1 MSAVKKVLKNIISGG
16 FEAVK
21 DSAKQIG
28 QTVGPGALVEAAL
41 GQEKPDEFKE
51 YLKSLGDKNLTP
63 EELEKKKKEIAEKEE
78 KEKSKLRS
86 FLQSTPAHLRPS
98 PQQREMRPYEVVTKE
113 KEEKEAR
120 EKQLQ
125 EKMPKALPQMSSKA
139 KPGGLFARKKGGKG
153 FEGLQKDTKVG

>member
-63 EELEKKKKEIAEKEE
+63 EELEKKKRLLINDWEDKFGTGRSSIEKVLENY
-78 KEKSKLRS
+78 L
-86 FLQSTPAHLRPS
+86 
-98 PQQREMRPYEVVTKE
+98 
-113 KEEKEAR
+113 
-120 EKQLQ
+120 
-125 EKMPKALPQMSSKA
+125 
-139 KPGGLFARKKGGKG
+139 
-153 FEGLQKDTKVG
+153 